1 MTEDENEELIEEWSQ
16 EQLRKRSQE
25 LQLVDENGKCIVPLL
40 DNRRAPDTV
49 DRNRLAADDGL
60 VGEFDDGS
68 KSASTTSDSQ
78 VCYWCFWLHR
88 VKFVSIYRKK
98 VQNFICWKEMG
109 KSSENV
115 GQKVEKQKI
124 FRNSSKKQISK
135 QMIF

>member
-40 DNRRAPDTV
+40 ENRRTSETI

-60 VGEFDDGS
+60 VGEFDEGS

-78 VCYWCFWLHR
+78 VGY
-88 VKFVSIYRKK
+88 
-98 VQNFICWKEMG
+98 
-109 KSSENV
+109 
-115 GQKVEKQKI
+115 
-124 FRNSSKKQISK
+124 
-135 QMIF
+135 